1 MKEPGQRRPAND
13 IRKATKMQVTET
25 LSQGLKRAYKVVLPA
40 KDLAARLDGQLV
52 EMKSKA
58 KINGFRPGKVPVSYL
73 KRVYGK
79 SVMADVVQ
87 NAVTE
92 ANRKIVE
99 DNGLRLANEPKIDF
113 PTDQAE
119 IEKALAA
126 EGDLSYSVNIE
137 VLPKFEIG
145 SFADVELERLVLKV
159 TDPEVDEAMQRLGD
173 RNRSFTPREAGE
185 AAQSGDKTTIDFLGK
200 IDDVAFEGG
209 AGTDTDLVL
218 GSNSF
223 IPGFEDQLIGAK
235 AGEERKVN
243 VTFPET
249 YGAANLA
256 GKAAVFDVT
265 VKAVA
270 APGEVEFNDEFAKG
284 FGLEDLEKL
293 KEAIRGNL
301 QGEYDR
307 MSGEKLKRALLDAL
321 DKRFSFELPESLVE
335 QEFAGIWQQVEAEQ
349 KRSGKTF
356 ADENTT
362 EEAARGEDRGIAER
376 RVRLGL
382 LLAEVGEKAEVKIT
396 DDEMS
401 AALVERVR
409 QFPGQEKAI
418 WDYYRNNQEALASV
432 RAPLFEAKVVE
443 HIVSQSKVT
452 DKEVSKEELMKQ
464 DDEGVAA

>member
-145 SFADVELERLVLKV
+145 SFADIELERLVLKV
-159 TDPEVDEAMQRLGD
+159 TDPEVDEAMQRLAD

-200 IDDVAFEGG
+200 LDDVAFEGG

-218 GSNSF
+218 GSNTF

-265 VKAVA
+265 VA
-270 APGEVEFNDEFAKG
+270 
-284 FGLEDLEKL
+284 GLGPSPDLTL
-293 KEAIRGNL
+293 RG
-301 QGEYDR
+301 
-307 MSGEKLKRALLDAL
+307 
-321 DKRFSFELPESLVE
+321 
-335 QEFAGIWQQVEAEQ
+335 AG
-349 KRSGKTF
+349 RC
-356 ADENTT
+356 
-362 EEAARGEDRGIAER
+362 
-376 RVRLGL
+376 RVQR
-382 LLAEVGEKAEVKIT
+382 
-396 DDEMS
+396 
-401 AALVERVR
+401 
-409 QFPGQEKAI
+409 
-418 WDYYRNNQEALASV
+418 
-432 RAPLFEAKVVE
+432 
-443 HIVSQSKVT
+443 
-452 DKEVSKEELMKQ
+452 
-464 DDEGVAA
+464 